1 MTSDR
6 RILSDRDNARM
17 RLLSVAMLLIL
28 LSLPRTVYAHG
39 FGERYDLPVPLWLY
53 IWGAAAVVL
62 ISFIAIIRLVKRG
75 NAQPI
80 LEARLAVPRIVTRII
95 LHDSVR
101 NILQI
106 AGVVTFIGILATGFI
121 GSANPNYNFAPT
133 AVWVIW

>member
-1 MTSDR
+1 
-6 RILSDRDNARM
+6 M

>member
-1 MTSDR
+1 LTSDR

>member
-1 MTSDR
+1 
-6 RILSDRDNARM
+6 M

-62 ISFIAIIRLVKRG
+62 ISFIAIIRLVNRG